1 MSKKIVPVLDIPN
14 MFTEIET
21 NFTSKYVEVW
31 KRVHIRLLTTIRI
44 SKMLIKLKELKI
56 SKKNDYK
63 LDLADKTKLNGTE
76 LLENEE
82 AITQVEEFPATLF
95 HPNKGF
101 KVYWNIFL
109 GICLLYTAVATP
121 FLLAFI
127 ANRDFDIWFIL
138 DLTLSGVFI
147 LDFIFA
153 LNTAYQEYDGKLIIS
168 RKKILI
174 NYLKGWLIIDL
185 VSCFPFELLSYL
197 TNPNGHR
204 AAYNNLSKLIRLKNI
219 PRLFRLSK
227 ILVLFKNSKSFPF
240 LDKVYYLFSFSH
252 SATQMLG
259 TFFMILLSLHIVSCL
274 WYFMARFYEF
284 GPDTWIYRRGLLDSS
299 LFESYLTSLYW
310 ALTTL
315 STVGYGDITP
325 KTTGEILLSMGWMI
339 VAIYFLSFAISSISS
354 LLSQQDGGRK
364 RQLDKKLA
372 LLDSYSEE
380 NKLPRRIKT
389 TMQKYL
395 KETSEKNLYNLNEK
409 EELLNEFSA
418 KLRFEIAQNAH
429 RGAFSYFTIFIN
441 REERFIYTI
450 IPLMKTEIINKGSCL
465 YIEGEQY
472 KDIYFMIRGKA
483 YFVNKAGIKFKVISQ
498 GNYCGD
504 IEVVK
509 GINRLFSVKIVE
521 DSSYWVMGSE
531 VFKKIEI
538 EFPLF
543 YKEFE
548 VEAEKRFRK
557 LMVEVAEMTAI
568 QKAKASGLND
578 LNIIRSMVNEEYEKV
593 AKEMS
598 FIKSEQNEISRIE
611 KKLEICKDLVG
622 SNGVLLERIEKLMLQ
637 LVGNRKSIEIE

>member
-1 MSKKIVPVLDIPN
+1 MNAKIVPAIENPN
-14 MFTEIET
+14 MFTEIEV
-21 NFTSKYVEVW
+21 NLSPKYLEIW

-44 SKMLIKLKELKI
+44 SKMLIKLKDYKN
-56 SKKNDYK
+56 SRHNDYK
-63 LDLADKTKLNGTE
+63 LDFTHHTILNKELRLEHDSTLTLAEK
-76 LLENEE
+76 
-82 AITQVEEFPATLF
+82 FPLTLF

-101 KVYWNIFL
+101 KVYWNVFL
-109 GICLLYTAVATP
+109 GLCLLYTAVATP
-121 FLLAFI
+121 FILAFI
-127 ANRDFDIWFIL
+127 GDRDFDIWFIL
-138 DLTLSGVFI
+138 DIILSGVFI

-168 RKKILI
+168 RKKIFI
-174 NYLKGWLIIDL
+174 NYLKGWLVIDL

-197 TNPNGHR
+197 TDPNGQR
-204 AAYNNLSKLIRLKNI
+204 AAYNNLSKLIRLKSI

-227 ILVLFKNSKSFPF
+227 ILVLFKNSKTLPC

-284 GPDTWIYRRGLLDSS
+284 GPDTWIYRRGLQDSS
-299 LFESYLTSLYW
+299 VFESYLTSLYW

-325 KTTGEILLSMGWMI
+325 KTNGEILLSMGWMI

-364 RQLDKKLA
+364 KQLDKKLS

-380 NKLPRRIKT
+380 NKLPRHLKT

-395 KETSEKNLYNLNEK
+395 KETSEKNLYNLSEK
-409 EELLNEFSA
+409 EELLNGFSA

-429 RGAFSYFTIFIN
+429 RGAFSYFSVFLN
-441 REERFIYTI
+441 REERFIFTI
-450 IPLMKTEIINKGSCL
+450 IPLMKTETIDKGSCL

-483 YFVNKAGIKFKVISQ
+483 YFVNKAEVKFKVLSQ
-498 GNYCGD
+498 GHYCGD

-509 GINRLFSVKIVE
+509 GINRLFSVKVVE
-521 DSSYWVMGSE
+521 DSSCWVMGMD

-543 YKEFE
+543 FKEFE
-548 VEAEKRFRK
+548 VEAEKRFRN
-557 LMVEVAEMTAI
+557 LMVELAEMTAI
-568 QKAKASGLND
+568 RKAKALGLAD
-578 LNIIRSMVNEEYEKV
+578 LDAIRALVSEEYEKV
-593 AKEMS
+593 AKDMS
-598 FIKSEQNEISRIE
+598 FIKNEQSDISRIE
-611 KKLEICKDLVG
+611 KKLEICKELVG
-622 SNGVLLERIEKLMLQ
+622 SNGVLLEGIEKLMVQ
-637 LVGNRKSIEIE
+637 LVGNRKSFE